1 MNVESKICGIKTE
14 EALNAALQGGA
25 DYIGLVFYPPSPRYL
40 QTDTAS
46 QLAEL
51 ARGRTKITCLF
62 VDPTDEYLMEIVPR
76 VQPDYI
82 QLHGK
87 EPPDR
92 VEAIKSITNKPVI
105 KAIAV
110 EKPQDVALADQYD
123 NVELILFD
131 SKPDPNIIDPLP
143 GGNGLAFDWKTLE
156 NQSRNRKFML
166 SGGLNPDNVQTAIA
180 LTKPSAV
187 DVSSGVE
194 SRPGVKNCKL
204 IEQFLSNVQAANL
217 NQ

>member
-1 MNVESKICGIKTE
+1 M
-14 EALNAALQGGA
+14 
-25 DYIGLVFYPPSPRYL
+25 
-40 QTDTAS
+40 
-46 QLAEL
+46 
-51 ARGRTKITCLF
+51 
-62 VDPTDEYLMEIVPR
+62 PR

-131 SKPDPNIIDPLP
+131 SKPDPNIVDPLP